1 MQADERRQCQ
11 NRHFPAATGVR
22 RGFEAVVPNPK
33 LKLMDQVSEVMR
45 CSWLR
50 VEG

>member
-1 MQADERRQCQ
+1 MEPAPQRQGQTTPLPTPMVGRRDLV
-11 NRHFPAATGVR
+11 T
-22 RGFEAVVPNPK
+22 PNPK
-33 LKLMDQVSEVMR
+33 LKLLDQVREVMR